1 MGFEK
6 SVCNFSH
13 NTTSRPATWSVR
25 VVFNLGQRRKICYWG
40 LSTECQS
47 ERAYGLFVLLLGS
60 VGDEAHLDHTVR
72 TTVAGE
78 QAGSGRP
85 GAAGVDELLA
95 PAGVESA
102 LDHLLLYLVT
112 PAGALDDK
120 FELGLRASFEPAG
133 AGRMFDVVTGRVDRG
148 AADDRV
154 RDRRPAVRV
163 GQTSTL
169 EHEAVAEVFVG
180 VVEAPAAVGNAA
192 FQFGAHRTVR
202 FGRTGV
208 PEVAD
213 GKGSADRHRRPVG
226 RVDARLADRRHRIA
240 PSGAA
245 EDERTAPERRA
256 YRQPVAGIVHA
267 AAHFQRQTVV
277 AFDARVPEFDAF
289 AVGGDRAPQLVAAL
303 AGRLANGD
311 PAVTAVA
318 DRACD
323 RHSLARSAPVPDE
336 ADPALFAFTD
346 CFWLQTSL
354 VRWLL
359 VTFPTAREHASP
371 LTERCLRLFTRLTA
385 RWPVA
390 CQFPT
395 GPPPL
400 SHAFIGR
407 YDSRLERHLVNG
419 SFRFF
424 FFFTPSPW
432 LNGISAAL
440 NFKTITITKSP
451 FYQT

>member
-6 SVCNFSH
+6 SVYNFSH

-60 VGDEAHLDHTVR
+60 VGDEAHLDHTVG

-169 EHEAVAEVFVG
+169 EHEAVAVVFFG

-192 FQFGAHRTVR
+192 FQFGAHRAVR

-277 AFDARVPEFDAF
+277 AFDARVPEVSRRRRRAGFHPLAVGADAGAGRQFDAF

-303 AGRLANGD
+303 AGRLADGD

-385 RWPVA
+385 R
-390 CQFPT
+390 
-395 GPPPL
+395 
-400 SHAFIGR
+400 
-407 YDSRLERHLVNG
+407 
-419 SFRFF
+419 
-424 FFFTPSPW
+424 
-432 LNGISAAL
+432 
-440 NFKTITITKSP
+440 
-451 FYQT
+451 

>member
-336 ADPALFAFTD
+336 ADPALFAFVSAVGRGCRRDGPIDHKQQQQQPWHRWRQQFPAARHLSLRTVFGFKPRSFAGFLSLSQLLANTLLRSLNVACD
-346 CFWLQTSL
+346 CSPDS
-354 VRWLL
+354 LL
-359 VTFPTAREHASP
+359 VGQLHASFQP
-371 LTERCLRLFTRLTA
+371 ARLLFRTRSLAATI
-385 RWPVA
+385 RD
-390 CQFPT
+390 
-395 GPPPL
+395 L
-400 SHAFIGR
+400 SDI
-407 YDSRLERHLVNG
+407 L
-419 SFRFF
+419 
-424 FFFTPSPW
+424 
-432 LNGISAAL
+432 
-440 NFKTITITKSP
+440 
-451 FYQT
+451 